1 MAELLGG
8 DGGGVIGFRAVSGHT
23 LEGWEEVKEGAGE
36 EVHCGVGA
44 EFQVVLKQLGKKDST
59 TKLKV
64 GVSANIGGDY
74 KSSLEIWSWNT
85 IQ

>member
-8 DGGGVIGFRAVSGHT
+8 DGGGVIGFGAVSGHT
-23 LEGWEEVKEGAGE
+23 LEGWEEVKEGTGE

-64 GVSANIGGDY
+64 GVSVNIGGDY
-74 KSSLEIWSWNT
+74 
-85 IQ
+85 